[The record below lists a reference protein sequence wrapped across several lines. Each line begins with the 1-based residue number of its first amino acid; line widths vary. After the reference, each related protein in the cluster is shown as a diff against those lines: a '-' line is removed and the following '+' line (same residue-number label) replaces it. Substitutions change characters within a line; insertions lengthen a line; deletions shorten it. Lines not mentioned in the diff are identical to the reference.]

1 MEEKNEQQVMR
12 TVSDEELQQV
22 SVVSILWA
30 TMSARS
36 TGHRSRAFLSRNV
49 VGTPARSDVLR
60 APNTFNGKAEGGWD
74 PQSSPLSNPLATPR
88 RHSHPRRCRWR

>member
-1 MEEKNEQQVMR
+1 MMEEKNEQQVMR

-49 VGTPARSDVLR
+49 EIGR
-60 APNTFNGKAEGGWD
+60 A
-74 PQSSPLSNPLATPR
+74 
-88 RHSHPRRCRWR
+88 HV